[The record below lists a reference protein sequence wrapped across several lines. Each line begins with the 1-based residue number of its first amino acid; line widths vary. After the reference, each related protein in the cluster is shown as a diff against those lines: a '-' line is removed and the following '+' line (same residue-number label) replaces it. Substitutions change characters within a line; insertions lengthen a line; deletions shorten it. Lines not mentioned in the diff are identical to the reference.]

1 MDNLDNRIEE
11 NTAAEQ
17 PTDANG
23 AVSGQQEGR
32 DTGANGA
39 PEVQEDA
46 EQRSRNAE
54 KRIRREQR
62 IAEAARNAERTRT
75 NDLLKRLGIERPDGS
90 TIDSV
95 DALEEYER
103 GQSEERIKNGRANGD
118 DLKRIVKEAM
128 REQAP
133 VPTGNE
139 AQRQLDAIRD
149 MDPEMTDLGAILQS
163 DIGESF
169 RKYVQGGASFT
180 QAYGR
185 AVREKNA
192 RTAGARA
199 SEEAKAAGKG
209 HMAASSQ
216 RGAGALEVPPD
227 EMRIIRAL
235 NPDATDAEIQKY
247 YNADRKRFGR

>member
-1 MDNLDNRIEE
+1 MDNLDNRMDEH
-11 NTAAEQ
+11 AAAQ
-17 PTDANG
+17 PTDAQGADNG
-23 AVSGQQEGR
+23 PQGGR
-32 DTGANGA
+32 DTGATSA
-39 PEVQEDA
+39 REAQEND
-46 EQRSRNAE
+46 EQRGRNAE
-54 KRIRREQR
+54 KRVRREQR
-62 IAEAARNAERTRT
+62 IAEQARNAERTRT

-95 DALEEYER
+95 EALEEYER

-128 REQAP
+128 QEQAP

-139 AQRQLDAIRD
+139 AQRQLDMIRD
-149 MDPEMTDLGAILQS
+149 MDPSMTDLGAILSS
-163 DIGESF
+163 DIGEDF
-169 RKYVQGGASFT
+169 RRYVQGGASFT

-192 RTAGARA
+192 RTDGARA
-199 SEEAKAAGKG
+199 AETAKAAGKG

-247 YNADRKRFGR
+247 YNADKKRFGR